1 MCKLM
6 KRIGLSCAVFAVV
19 SLVASTVT
27 LGDEDA
33 DSLSARMAQR
43 QRQAIERLQ
52 SGDAAAPLTV
62 LRELFISSDVE
73 ISIEELEDGAVVTL
87 SSENEE
93 VAKRIQD
100 TLSRFVQQT
109 ERRQDMEQRRER
121 IRAED
126 EGREARQERADR
138 RADRQRMADM
148 TPEERQER
156 LEQWRERMEERMEAL
171 DPEERERMM
180 ERIQRRRE
188 MMEERM
194 QREDE

>member
-121 IRAED
+121 AGAE
-126 EGREARQERADR
+126 EREARTEREDR
-138 RADRQRMADM
+138 RAGRQRMADM

-156 LEQWRERMEERMEAL
+156 MEQWRERMEERMEGL
-171 DPEERERMM
+171 DPEERERIE
-180 ERIQRRRE
+180 ERIRRRRE